1 MSDKHSSELE
11 VEKGSLEETID
22 KVEDDGIDPVAEQKL
37 VKKLDWIFL
46 PLFTVIYGLNY
57 IDRTA
62 IGNARVAGLEKDL
75 GMHGTDLNK
84 ALTVFYVF
92 YILADIPSNLL
103 LKHFGSMLI
112 AVLVVGFGLVS
123 LTSAFVTSYAG
134 LIATR
139 VFLGIFEGGTLS
151 GLIYIL
157 ARYYRRKELVLR
169 IGLFNGIAPALS
181 GAFGGLLASG
191 LLRIGDFG
199 YIARWRKIFLIE
211 GVITV
216 AFGIALFWIAPDDP
230 TVSKML
236 NDEERKLAIA
246 RIDADQVV
254 KNQGRKERTSWALV
268 VHSFNIITVGC
279 IISFV
284 TLNMSF
290 QGMSLFLP
298 TVINSLGTYTTVQ
311 VQLRTVPPF
320 LAGAGW
326 VALNSYFSYKIRMR
340 CIPLVSSVF
349 IVVVG
354 YIIAVTT
361 KDTQARYAACHLMV
375 MGGCVGGPMLI
386 VWGTDNAAPDTMRA
400 VVSAAICGIGA
411 LGSIIAVWTY
421 IPSDGPDYR
430 TGNSIVLAA
439 VTCSCLVAIGLTF
452 YIKWENAKRDRGERD
467 HRLEGKTPEEI
478 EQMGYRHPRFRYQI

>member
-1 MSDKHSSELE
+1 MSDKQSSVLE
-11 VEKGSLEETID
+11 VEKGSVEGTIE
-22 KVEDDGIDPVAEQKL
+22 KVPEDDGIDPVAEKKL
-37 VKKLDWIFL
+37 VKNILGCPAADIILTDGF
-46 PLFTVIYGLNY
+46 NY
-57 IDRTA
+57 VDRTA

-84 ALTVFYVF
+84 ALTVFYIF

-103 LKHFGSMLI
+103 LKHVGSTLI
-112 AVLVVGFGLVS
+112 AILVVGFGLVS
-123 LTSAFVTSYAG
+123 LASAFMTSYAG

-157 ARYYRRKELVLR
+157 SRVRDLFCRASLRRKYSPFAQYYRRKELVLR

-181 GAFGGLLASG
+181 GASSG

-211 GVITV
+211 GVLTV
-216 AFGIALFWIAPDDP
+216 AFGIVLFWIMPNDP

-246 RIDADQVV
+246 RIDAD
-254 KNQGRKERTSWALV
+254 
-268 VHSFNIITVGC
+268 
-279 IISFV
+279 
-284 TLNMSF
+284 
-290 QGMSLFLP
+290 
-298 TVINSLGTYTTVQ
+298 
-311 VQLRTVPPF
+311 QLRTVPPF

-340 CIPLVSSVF
+340 CIPLVSSIA

-361 KDTQARYAACHLMV
+361 RDTQARYAACHLMI

-421 IPSDGPDYR
+421 IPSDGPDYK

-467 HRLEGKTPEEI
+467 HRLEGKTQEEL
-478 EQMGYRHPRFRYQI
+478 EQMGYRHPQFRYQI